1 MLARCTKFNL
11 PNGDCFE
18 TPLLLP
24 SFSSKGFPDLRK
36 IIKILEEHISGP
48 VLISAYDVYYKLIQ
62 KRISFSPQLLFID
75 SGGYECSSIVDFI
88 NHSIGVYKPKKWN
101 EKLFYKSVKVLLED
115 SVPKVIVSYD
125 HPRCRQ
131 TLSKQAN
138 TANALFKHFGS
149 QNKFVREILLKPES
163 RCGTEQLL
171 STGKIVKNIN
181 KLRSFDIIGL
191 TEKELGESL
200 LERMVNICRIRQAL
214 DNNNMSQL
222 IHIFGSLDTVSTPL
236 YFMCG
241 ADIFDGLTWLRYSYC
256 DGMTLYQPNYW
267 AKTYS
272 SDDKDY
278 ISKLHAFCDNYSYL
292 RKLSLAMKSF
302 KKSGNFASFGNNG
315 DLFKK
320 IWEECEAK
328 KEGG

>member
-1 MLARCTKFNL
+1 MLSRCAKFNL
-11 PNGDCFE
+11 PNGDFFE

-48 VLISAYDVYYKLIQ
+48 VLISAYDVHYKLIQ
-62 KRISFSPQLLFID
+62 KKITFSQQLLFID
-75 SGGYECSSIVDFI
+75 SGGYECSSVVDFI

-101 EKLFYKSVKVLLED
+101 EKLFYKSISELLED
-115 SVPKVIVSYD
+115 NVPKVIISYD

-131 TLSKQAN
+131 SLAVQISAAN
-138 TANALFKHFGS
+138 SLFKHFGA
-149 QNKFVREILLKPES
+149 QNTFVKEILLKPES
-163 RCGTEQLL
+163 CHKDGQVLPAE
-171 STGKIVKNIN
+171 KIAKNIS
-181 KLRSFDIIGL
+181 KFKAFDIIGL

-200 LERMVNICRIRQAL
+200 LERMANIYRIRQAM
-214 DNNNMSQL
+214 DKNNMSQL
-222 IHIFGSLDTVSTPL
+222 VHIFGSLDTISTPL

-241 ADIFDGLTWLRYSYC
+241 ADIFDGLTWLRYSYS

-267 AKTYS
+267 AKTYG
-272 SDDKDY
+272 SDEKDY
-278 ISKLHAFCDNYSYL
+278 ISKLHSFCDNYSYL

-302 KKSGNFASFGNNG
+302 KKSGDFASFGSNG

-320 IWEECEAK
+320 IWKECEAK
-328 KEGG
+328 MEGG

>member
-1 MLARCTKFNL
+1 MLARCEKFNL
-11 PNGDCFE
+11 SNGDYFD

-36 IIKILEEHISGP
+36 IINILEEHITGP

-62 KRISFSPQLLFID
+62 KRISFSSQLLFVD
-75 SGGYECSSIVDFI
+75 SGGYECSSIADFI

-101 EKLFYKSVKVLLED
+101 EKLFYKAINALLED
-115 SVPKVIVSYD
+115 SVPKVIISYD

-131 TLSKQAN
+131 SVSFQINAAN
-138 TANALFKHFGS
+138 SLFKLFGS
-149 QNKFVREILLKPES
+149 KNKFVKEILLKPES
-163 RCGTEQLL
+163 NCKDKQLL
-171 STGKIVKNIN
+171 PAEKIAKNIN
-181 KLRSFDIIGL
+181 KFKSFDIIGL
-191 TEKELGESL
+191 TEKELGDSL
-200 LERMVNICRIRQAL
+200 IERMVNICRIRQAL
-214 DNNNMSQL
+214 AKSNMPQL
-222 IHIFGSLDTVSTPL
+222 IHIFGSLDTMSTPL

-241 ADIFDGLTWLRYSYC
+241 ADIFDGLTWLRYSYL

-267 AKTYS
+267 IKTYS
-272 SDDKDY
+272 FDDKDY
-278 ISKLHAFCDNYSYL
+278 ISKLHSFCDNYSYL

-302 KKSGNFASFGNNG
+302 KKSGDFASFGTNG

-320 IWEECEAK
+320 IWEVCEAK

>member
-11 PNGDCFE
+11 PNGDFFE

-48 VLISAYDVYYKLIQ
+48 VLISAYDVHYKLIQ

-75 SGGYECSSIVDFI
+75 SGGYECSSIADFI

-101 EKLFYKSVKVLLED
+101 EKLFHKSINALLKD

-131 TLSKQAN
+131 LLSKQIDA
-138 TANALFKHFGS
+138 AISLFKHFGLK
-149 QNKFVREILLKPES
+149 NKFMKEILLKPES
-163 RCGTEQLL
+163 HYKDGQLL
-171 STGKIVKNIN
+171 PTEKIVKNIG
-181 KLRSFDIIGL
+181 RFGSFDIIGL
-191 TEKELGESL
+191 TEKELGESF

-214 DNNNMSQL
+214 ENNNMSQL
-222 IHIFGSLDTVSTPL
+222 IHIFGSLDTISTPL

-241 ADIFDGLTWLRYSYC
+241 ADIFDGLTWLRYSYS

-267 AKTYS
+267 AKTYG

-278 ISKLHAFCDNYSYL
+278 MSKLHSFCDNYSYL
-292 RKLSLAMKSF
+292 RKLSLVMKSF
-302 KKSGNFASFGNNG
+302 KKSGDFTSFGSNSA
-315 DLFKK
+315 LFKK

>member
-11 PNGDCFE
+11 PNGDYFE

-24 SFSSKGFPDLRK
+24 SFSSKGFPELKK

-62 KRISFSPQLLFID
+62 KTISFSPQLLFVD

-101 EKLFYKSVKVLLED
+101 EKLFHKSINVLLED
-115 SVPKVIVSYD
+115 SVPKVIISYD

-131 TLSKQAN
+131 SFSMQVNVAN
-138 TANALFKHFGS
+138 ILFKHFGS
-149 QNKFVREILLKPES
+149 KNKFVKEILLKPES
-163 RCGTEQLL
+163 RCKDDQLL
-171 STGKIVKNIN
+171 PVEKIVKNAN
-181 KLRSFDIIGL
+181 KLRPFDIIGL

-200 LERMVNICRIRQAL
+200 LERMVNICQIRQAL
-214 DNNNMSQL
+214 ENNNMPQL
-222 IHIFGSLDTVSTPL
+222 IHIFGSLDTISTPL

-241 ADIFDGLTWLRYSYC
+241 ADIFDGLTWLRYSYS
-256 DGMTLYQPNYW
+256 DGVTLYQPNYW

-278 ISKLHAFCDNYSYL
+278 ISKLHSFCDNYSYL
-292 RKLSLAMKSF
+292 RKMALAMKSF
-302 KKSGNFASFGNNG
+302 KKSGDFVSFGNNG

>member
-36 IIKILEEHISGP
+36 TIRILEEHISGP

-62 KRISFSPQLLFID
+62 KRISFSPQLLFVD

-101 EKLFYKSVKVLLED
+101 EKLFYKSINVLLED
-115 SVPKVIVSYD
+115 SVPKVIISYD

-131 TLSKQAN
+131 TLSMQIKA
-138 TANALFKHFGS
+138 ANALFKHFGLK
-149 QNKFVREILLKPES
+149 NKFVKEILLKPES
-163 RCGTEQLL
+163 RYRSEQLL
-171 STGKIVKNIN
+171 PSKKIVKHIN

-200 LERMVNICRIRQAL
+200 LERMVNIFRIRQAL

-222 IHIFGSLDTVSTPL
+222 IHIFGSLDTISTPL

-241 ADIFDGLTWLRYSYC
+241 ADIFDGLTWLRYSYS
-256 DGMTLYQPNYW
+256 DGATLYQPNYW

-278 ISKLHAFCDNYSYL
+278 ISKLHSFCDNYSYL
-292 RKLSLAMKSF
+292 RKMALAMKSF
-302 KKSGNFASFGNNG
+302 KKSGDFASFGSNG
-315 DLFKK
+315 NLFKK